1 MLFAATMKE
10 KAVACENESDLNM
23 AYELWHN
30 QKRDFLFFVFQH
42 HCQVL
47 KQNARIDV
55 IKDKD
60 ELVLL
65 DKEVTLVRWINGRE
79 FWVRRNLIQ
88 K

>member
-1 MLFAATMKE
+1 
-10 KAVACENESDLNM
+10 M
-23 AYELWHN
+23 AH
-30 QKRDFLFFVFQH
+30 V
-42 HCQVL
+42 
-47 KQNARIDV
+47 
-55 IKDKD
+55 KDKD